1 MKIFNNFVIFRQRT
15 QYVMYFH
22 IQKFLQ
28 VVMILALVDIEIV
41 EAF

>member
-1 MKIFNNFVIFRQRT
+1 MKIFNNFVNFRQHA

-28 VVMILALVDIEIV
+28 VVMILALVNRDS
-41 EAF
+41 